1 MRWLAVF
8 FSSAFDYRPLYKRGF
23 APATRHALV
32 TTMNP
37 TGIHIPAT
45 YGPAARA
52 GSTAAMLKFSNAE
65 LRQAFSQVE
74 AEMKRLT
81 RSNYDQWNNEGLH
94 LIALRD
100 ALSVRSTPAQMASL
114 NARMS
119 RL

>member
-1 MRWLAVF
+1 
-8 FSSAFDYRPLYKRGF
+8 
-23 APATRHALV
+23 
-32 TTMNP
+32 
-37 TGIHIPAT
+37 
-45 YGPAARA
+45 
-52 GSTAAMLKFSNAE
+52 MLKFSNAE

>member
-1 MRWLAVF
+1 MQQ
-8 FSSAFDYRPLYKRGF
+8 
-23 APATRHALV
+23 APPSHQNP
-32 TTMNP
+32 TMNP